1 VRSTLELPDGALAE
15 MTSIDPAF
23 IPCRTRPMKPE
34 GVGLRIGNTHA
45 VGGGEQ
51 TISGSWL
58 NFNHDEQAGVGR
70 GGRPIG

>member
-1 VRSTLELPDGALAE
+1 
-15 MTSIDPAF
+15 
-23 IPCRTRPMKPE
+23 MKPE